1 LSKDDRKSTVFSSRR
16 NVVSDGAL
24 LTDDGRLFHTR
35 AEATGKVRSP
45 SVERLVTVPP
55 AWLCQQ
61 NADDVE
67 CRRRRRV
74 STSDVLRRLPA
85 RYVVQGADN
94 FRFIAGEF
102 RALGKAG
109 LSQVAIT
116 ERTKPCK
123 KLVCDDK
130 QRWADEQVF
139 VAEAA
144 LATEDA
150 FSRVQFRGRSKPFLS
165 ASAIVETRP

>member
-1 LSKDDRKSTVFSSRR
+1 MA
-16 NVVSDGAL
+16 VS
-24 LTDDGRLFHTR
+24 
-35 AEATGKVRSP
+35 AE
-45 SVERLVTVPP
+45 
-55 AWLCQQ
+55 
-61 NADDVE
+61 
-67 CRRRRRV
+67 RRRRRV

-144 LATEDA
+144 LATEDLPRA
-150 FSRVQFRGRSKPFLS
+150 V
-165 ASAIVETRP
+165 